1 MENTKETLLI
11 VDDSK
16 FQRAV
21 LRQMLCDSFNLIE
34 VESGEECI
42 EIMDDEKH
50 KVNMVFL
57 TLLFSVSTKKHT
69 IC

>member
-21 LRQMLCDSFNLIE
+21 LRQILCDSFDLIE
-34 VESGEECI
+34 VELGEECI

-50 KVNMVFL
+50 KVNMG
-57 TLLFSVSTKKHT
+57 LLDLVMLGIDGFEV
-69 IC
+69 

>member
-21 LRQMLCDSFNLIE
+21 LRQMLCDSFDLIE

-42 EIMDDEKH
+42 EIMDDEKQ
-50 KVNMVFL
+50 KVNMG
-57 TLLFSVSTKKHT
+57 LLDLVMSGIDGFEV
-69 IC
+69 

>member
-21 LRQMLCDSFNLIE
+21 LRQMLCDSFDLIE

-42 EIMDDEKH
+42 EIMDDEKQ
-50 KVNMVFL
+50 KVNMG
-57 TLLFSVSTKKHT
+57 LLDLVMPGIDGFEV
-69 IC
+69 

>member
-16 FQRAV
+16 FQCAV
-21 LRQMLCDSFNLIE
+21 LRQMLCDSFDLIE

-42 EIMDDEKH
+42 EIMDDEKQ
-50 KVNMVFL
+50 KVNMG
-57 TLLFSVSTKKHT
+57 LLDLVMSGIDGFEV
-69 IC
+69 